1 MKKVIIAVAI
11 GLVFVAL
18 IITFGQVFTVRYV
31 SVEFVN
37 SVSSAT
43 KQQIINLADIDTHTN
58 IFVIDETKI
67 ASAIENEFDDNAIR
81 VSDIV
86 REFPNKVVIRI
97 SERLALYKIEA
108 ETDENEKKYVATD
121 RNFQRSELYS
131 EKDLA
136 GQILTT
142 VTGLKIIDTYRTD
155 ECYALRDIAN
165 AFISCGIAEEA
176 LPYFMEEVDFST
188 EKIIIT
194 LRPTDSIFE
203 ISKNVDDIQA
213 AINSLYD
220 SYMSTDFALR
230 HNSVF
235 SY

>member
-108 ETDENEKKYVATD
+108 ETDENEKNESIDKVNEIVTSAT
-121 RNFQRSELYS
+121 
-131 EKDLA
+131 
-136 GQILTT
+136 
-142 VTGLKIIDTYRTD
+142 
-155 ECYALRDIAN
+155 
-165 AFISCGIAEEA
+165 
-176 LPYFMEEVDFST
+176 
-188 EKIIIT
+188 
-194 LRPTDSIFE
+194 
-203 ISKNVDDIQA
+203 
-213 AINSLYD
+213 
-220 SYMSTDFALR
+220 
-230 HNSVF
+230 
-235 SY
+235 

>member
-1 MKKVIIAVAI
+1 M
-11 GLVFVAL
+11 
-18 IITFGQVFTVRYV
+18 
-31 SVEFVN
+31 
-37 SVSSAT
+37 
-43 KQQIINLADIDTHTN
+43 
-58 IFVIDETKI
+58 
-67 ASAIENEFDDNAIR
+67 
-81 VSDIV
+81 
-86 REFPNKVVIRI
+86 
-97 SERLALYKIEA
+97 
-108 ETDENEKKYVATD
+108 
-121 RNFQRSELYS
+121 
-131 EKDLA
+131 
-136 GQILTT
+136 TT

-194 LRPTDSIFE
+194 LRPTDSTFE

-230 HNSVF
+230 YNSVF